1 MSSGHFPFGDL
12 NMKAKTVRAAIS
24 GHDRCDAEGLT
35 VRAFAPV
42 LAMCRKLVDAGHDPA
57 TPLHAYRGDTLAM
70 SVTSIGW
77 DASAPR
83 SFGARAKSD

>member
-1 MSSGHFPFGDL
+1 MFLLGAF
-12 NMKAKTVRAAIS
+12 I
-24 GHDRCDAEGLT
+24 CDAEGLT

-57 TPLHAYRGDTLAM
+57 TPLHAYRGDSLAM